1 MAVMTS
7 YYYGDINSF
16 SDNIN
21 LFFTPIIVYHYSNID
36 LSLQQYRFTIT
47 PMTIFYRG
55 GFNFL
60 FHE

>member
-36 LSLQQYRFTIT
+36 LPLHQ
-47 PMTIFYRG
+47 
-55 GFNFL
+55 
-60 FHE
+60 